1 MYSLL
6 IIPVLVGFITQIL
19 KLAFDRN
26 PRNLDWKHIFFSY
39 GGMPSSHTA
48 FVSSL
53 ATVIV
58 LREGLDSAA
67 FAVALILMVLVIR
80 DAAGLRMEM
89 GRNAKLTNQ
98 LAQEVYKGKNNK
110 FTPLRE
116 QVGHTFVQV
125 IAGFIIGV
133 ALAALF
139 YWLFII
145 F

>member
-19 KLAFDRN
+19 KLAFDGIPN
-26 PRNLDWKHIFFSY
+26 NLNWRHLFFSY

-53 ATVIV
+53 ATVIA
-58 LREGLDSAA
+58 LREGINSGA

-80 DAAGLRMEM
+80 DAAGLRVEL

-98 LAQEVYKGKNNK
+98 LAREIYKGKDSK

-116 QVGHTFVQV
+116 QVGHTSVQI
-125 IAGFIIGV
+125 IAGFVIGV
-133 ALAALF
+133 GLAALF
-139 YWLFII
+139 YWLFLI